1 MDREEPLKG
10 AERSRDEPG
19 RRPRPEEMV
28 GTLEHELAKF
38 LSGRPEQDPPG
49 SALGDFIMNVDRE
62 ALGSN
67 AGGESEE

>member
-10 AERSRDEPG
+10 AERSRHEPG

-28 GTLEHELAKF
+28 GTLEHERPKS

-49 SALGDFIMNVDRE
+49 RALGDLMMSVVRE

-67 AGGESEE
+67 AGGES